1 MKQGTGETLA
11 YGMDPWISEVDEFR
25 PRPKE
30 NYSTSFALVTE
41 LIDMESKQW
50 DRSKLMEVFDNKSS

>member
-1 MKQGTGETLA
+1 MG
-11 YGMDPWISEVDEFR
+11 WISEVDEFR

-30 NYSTSFALVTE
+30 NYSTNFALVTE